1 MSELLSAIPVIT
13 LSENI
18 QLIQAELSHVDAV
31 AEVFDAYR
39 QYYGQTS
46 DIEGA
51 RQFLAE
57 RITNKESVIF
67 LALEDNQPLGF
78 TQLYPMFS
86 SVSMRRSW
94 TLNDLFVKE
103 NIRSRGIGKA
113 LLAAAQ
119 NFIIQQGHK
128 GLLLET
134 TPDNTKAQ
142 SLYERLGWVR
152 EQNYYYFWQA

>member
-1 MSELLSAIPVIT
+1 MSELLSTVSVAT
-13 LSENI
+13 LAENMQI
-18 QLIQAELSHVDAV
+18 IQATLKHIDAV

-51 RQFLAE
+51 KQFLAE
-57 RITNKESVIF
+57 RIVNQESVIF
-67 LALEDNQPLGF
+67 LALDDNQPMGF

-103 NIRSRGIGKA
+103 NIRSKGIGKA
-113 LLAAAQ
+113 LLTTAQ

>member
-1 MSELLSAIPVIT
+1 MSSIHLAES
-13 LSENI
+13 I
-18 QLIQAELSHVDAV
+18 QIIQAEPQHASIV

-39 QYYGQTS
+39 QYYGQPS
-46 DIEGA
+46 DITGA
-51 RQFLAE
+51 CAFLTE
-57 RITNKESVIF
+57 RLLNKESVIF
-67 LALEDNQPLGF
+67 LALEGNKPLGF

-86 SVSMRRSW
+86 SVSMCRSW

-103 NIRSRGIGKA
+103 NIRSKGIGKT
-113 LLAAAQ
+113 LLSTAQ
-119 NFIIQQGHK
+119 QFIQSKGHK

-142 SLYERLGWVR
+142 SLYERMGWVR

>member
-1 MSELLSAIPVIT
+1 MSQLLSTFPPAT
-13 LSENI
+13 LAQNTEI
-18 QLIQAELSHVDAV
+18 VQAGLEHLDAV

-39 QYYGQTS
+39 QYYAQAQ
-46 DIEGA
+46 DIDGA
-51 RQFLAE
+51 KQFLAE
-57 RITNKESVIF
+57 RIANRESVIF

-103 NIRSRGIGKA
+103 NIRSKGIGKA
-113 LLAAAQ
+113 LLGIAQ
-119 NFIIQQGHK
+119 NFIREHGHK

-134 TPDNTKAQ
+134 TPENTKAQ

-152 EQNYYYFWQA
+152 EQNHYYFWQA

>member
-13 LSENI
+13 LPENI

>member
-1 MSELLSAIPVIT
+1 MSELLSIIPVISLT
-13 LSENI
+13 ENI
-18 QLIQAELSHVDAV
+18 QIVQAELQHVDAV
-31 AEVFDAYR
+31 AAVFDAYR
-39 QYYGQTS
+39 QHYGQAP

-51 RQFLAE
+51 KQFLAE
-57 RITNKESVIF
+57 RIANKESVIF

-103 NIRSRGIGKA
+103 TLRSKGIGKI
-113 LLAAAQ
+113 LLATAQ
-119 NFIIQQGHK
+119 HFIQQQGHK

>member
-1 MSELLSAIPVIT
+1 MSQSLSAIPLIS
-13 LSENI
+13 LAENI
-18 QLIQAELSHVDAV
+18 QVVQAALQHVDAV

-39 QYYGQTS
+39 QYYGQS
-46 DIEGA
+46 SAIEGA
-51 RQFLAE
+51 KQFLAE

-67 LALEDNQPLGF
+67 LALEGNQPLGF

-86 SVSMRRSW
+86 SVSMRKSW

-103 NIRSRGIGKA
+103 TLRSKGIGKV
-113 LLAAAQ
+113 LLATAQ
-119 NFIIQQGHK
+119 NFIIEQGHK

-142 SLYERLGWVR
+142 RLYERLGWVR

>member
-1 MSELLSAIPVIT
+1 MSEPLSAIPVIN
-13 LSENI
+13 LPENI
-18 QLIQAELSHVDAV
+18 KIVQAELQHVDAV

-39 QYYGQTS
+39 QYYGQSS
-46 DIEGA
+46 DIDKA
-51 RQFLAE
+51 KQFLAE
-57 RITNKESVIF
+57 RIANKESVIF

-103 NIRSRGIGKA
+103 NIRGKGIGKI
-113 LLAAAQ
+113 LLATAQ

>member
-1 MSELLSAIPVIT
+1 MSQLLFSILPLT
-13 LSENI
+13 LAENTRI
-18 QLIQAELSHVDAV
+18 VQAGLPHVDAV
-31 AEVFDAYR
+31 AKVFDAYR
-39 QYYGQTS
+39 QYYGQQS
-46 DIEGA
+46 DVEGA
-51 RQFLAE
+51 KQFLTE
-57 RITNKESVIF
+57 RITNRESVIF

-103 NIRSRGIGKA
+103 NIRSKGIGKA
-113 LLAAAQ
+113 LLGIAQ
-119 NFIIQQGHK
+119 QFITEQGHK

>member
-1 MSELLSAIPVIT
+1 MPLSIA
-13 LSENI
+13 SNI
-18 QLIQAELSHVDAV
+18 VLADNTQIVQADLSHVAAV

-39 QYYGQTS
+39 QYYGQPS
-46 DIEGA
+46 AIEGA
-51 RQFLAE
+51 KRFLEE
-57 RITNKESVIF
+57 RIVNKESVIF
-67 LALEDNQPLGF
+67 LALGGDQPLGF

-103 NIRSRGIGKA
+103 AIRSKGVGKA
-113 LLAAAQ
+113 LLVTAQ
-119 NFIIQQGHK
+119 NFIKQQGHK

-152 EQNYYYFWQA
+152 EQNHYYFWQA

>member
-1 MSELLSAIPVIT
+1 MLAPVMSTNLSDT
-13 LSENI
+13 I
-18 QLIQAELSHVDAV
+18 QIVQADLSHVDAV

-39 QYYGQTS
+39 QYYGQQS

-57 RITNKESVIF
+57 RIANKESIIF
-67 LALEDNQPLGF
+67 LALEGNQSLGF

-94 TLNDLFVKE
+94 TLNDLYVKE
-103 NIRSRGIGKA
+103 NIRSKGIGKA
-113 LLAAAQ
+113 LLGTAQ
-119 NFIIQQGHK
+119 NFIVKQGHK

-134 TPDNTKAQ
+134 TPNNTKAQ
-142 SLYERLGWVR
+142 SLYERLGWLR
-152 EQNYYYFWQA
+152 EENYFYFWQA